1 MNKITNEKA
10 IKQFIENELCKFDFR
25 RGTKGYKY
33 LKEAICLCIINENA
47 IDNLTRNVFPIIAKR
62 HDEKSY
68 LSIKWCIEQCITTM
82 YNNTPIDIISKYFM
96 LPENLKPSLK
106 LIINIIVCS
115 KENKNVK

>member
-1 MNKITNEKA
+1 MNKSTNEKE

-47 IDNLTRNVFPIIAKR
+47 IDNLTKNVFPTIAKM
-62 HDEKSY
+62 HNEKSY
-68 LSIKWCIEQCITTM
+68 LSIKWCIDQCITTM
-82 YNNTPIDIISKYFM
+82 YNNTPIDIITKYFM

-106 LIINIIVCS
+106 LMIYTIVCNY
-115 KENKNVK
+115 ENKYVK